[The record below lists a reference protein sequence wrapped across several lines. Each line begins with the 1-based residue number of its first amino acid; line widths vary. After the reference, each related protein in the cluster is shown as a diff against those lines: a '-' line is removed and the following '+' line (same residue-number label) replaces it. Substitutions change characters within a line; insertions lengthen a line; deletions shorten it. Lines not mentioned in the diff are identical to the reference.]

1 MSTEE
6 DDHRNW
12 YELAAHHSTLL
23 YPPLNVFVTP
33 ALRFG
38 WVESRL
44 RHLILSLDQLGP
56 APGHH
61 RVFASCCH
69 PVANCFHR
77 CVPLDE
83 EDEGTD
89 QDGHSANG
97 ERTNSREGAHGT
109 ATEQERGLQ
118 NGKAT
123 HKEGGEEHSIE
134 NGQTVNNTQIDSAE
148 PVPAPA
154 RTPNRVKS
162 KNSGAVVSIAVPVP
176 VKHTYMSSYLI
187 GLSVEKKVDLNTEPA
202 IQVMRQE
209 FFVLVAVLLLPVM
222 MLCRNSPS
230 K

>member
-1 MSTEE
+1 MTTATGRSSP
-6 DDHRNW
+6 NII
-12 YELAAHHSTLL
+12 YPCLALAKR
-23 YPPLNVFVTP
+23 FVTR

-61 RVFASCCH
+61 RVFASYCH

-97 ERTNSREGAHGT
+97 ERTDSREGAHGT
-109 ATEQERGLQ
+109 AAEQGHGLQ

-123 HKEGGEEHSIE
+123 HREGGSEEHSIE
-134 NGQTVNNTQIDSAE
+134 NGQTVNNTQTDSAE
-148 PVPAPA
+148 PAPALA

-202 IQVMRQE
+202 IQVIHQGC
-209 FFVLVAVLLLPVM
+209 FILATVLLHYARL
-222 MLCRNSPS
+222 LCRNSPS